1 MPNFKL
7 INTQLAALLENET
20 NLIANLANAS
30 ALLNDSVDQLNW
42 TAFIF
47 MTLKKTNWCWDH
59 FKGIQPVCTLQ

>member
-30 ALLNDSVDQLNW
+30 ALLNDSIDQLNW
-42 TAFIF
+42 SGFY
-47 MTLKKTNWCWDH
+47 LYDPKENWDH

>member
-20 NLIANLANAS
+20 NLIANLANDS

-42 TAFIF
+42 AGFY
-47 MTLKKTNWCWDH
+47 LYDPK
-59 FKGIQPVCTLQ
+59 